1 MKSNKRKIEE
11 LSKEWQRVTARAS
24 IHWIMRDEIIEK
36 MESMIVNN
44 NQIYNKT
51 KNEINKL

>member
-44 NQIYNKT
+44 NQIYNKI